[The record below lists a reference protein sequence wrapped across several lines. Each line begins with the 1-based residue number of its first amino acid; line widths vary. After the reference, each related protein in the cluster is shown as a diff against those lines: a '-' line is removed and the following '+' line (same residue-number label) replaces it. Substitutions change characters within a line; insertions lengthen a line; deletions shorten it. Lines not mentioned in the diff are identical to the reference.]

1 MFERQRGTLRDEK
14 VVEHLVFD
22 YLKCCSGTP
31 VRNQFRCLAA
41 LAVAFV
47 FTIFA
52 SAFADEALKRSLLL
66 AFSEFYVERIVHPTG
81 CDQWTFL
88 AEGHGVVDQKLKK
101 MGVEKAKTSETKW
114 RTASQVVEN
123 WNRVVLIWLVFIDL
137 NEEKRNALVGL
148 GASVTGLRSGDMGWD
163 QMVLGSGEDFRIW
176 PPGKMGTWIMQMVHA
191 RRDARMVVFT
201 VRGAIKFKGAHVTL
215 RILQCATG
223 SRESGSAQEVLLR
236 KARALDDTLGDAFG
250 EDEDTAGEL
259 ELPRPAV
266 QDPKV
271 EDFSEQLK
279 SSSEEFEKFRSS
291 LRAQHGPLFRRY
303 ANLRNSERGVEGAKP
318 HTSLLSQTVAA
329 MVQLA
334 DLRLERQDDASLVT
348 AALELF
354 EVLCGAVQALPQ
366 DLPPEAFMDGL
377 RQRWRLGDSEEE
389 KGWEACAAQAAELFR
404 LKDTVASLYAWGLL
418 PRKTGRQLLDAM
430 TQEMKMAPRILDPIA
445 GTGLHAARGTRF
457 FGVTATVATRV
468 GTAGPDERRESLC
481 RPAAKMDE
489 DGGFEELQTSR
500 GEHVLRL
507 INGKA
512 RLAELSEGVH
522 NCGPTRKRS

>member
-52 SAFADEALKRSLLL
+52 SVMS
-66 AFSEFYVERIVHPTG
+66 

-101 MGVEKAKTSETKW
+101 MGVEKARHSLGDDQRSVW
-114 RTASQVVEN
+114 GQVSQ
-123 WNRVVLIWLVFIDL
+123 
-137 NEEKRNALVGL
+137 
-148 GASVTGLRSGDMGWD
+148 
-163 QMVLGSGEDFRIW
+163 VLGSGEDFRIW
-176 PPGKMGTWIMQMVHA
+176 PPGKMGTWIMQMVH
-191 RRDARMVVFT
+191 VVFT

-334 DLRLERQDDASLVT
+334 DLRQGPCDFPVVW
-348 AALELF
+348 ALWAG
-354 EVLCGAVQALPQ
+354 VPGCQS
-366 DLPPEAFMDGL
+366 
-377 RQRWRLGDSEEE
+377 GD
-389 KGWEACAAQAAELFR
+389 C
-404 LKDTVASLYAWGLL
+404 
-418 PRKTGRQLLDAM
+418 
-430 TQEMKMAPRILDPIA
+430 
-445 GTGLHAARGTRF
+445 GTGTF
-457 FGVTATVATRV
+457 
-468 GTAGPDERRESLC
+468 
-481 RPAAKMDE
+481 
-489 DGGFEELQTSR
+489 
-500 GEHVLRL
+500 
-507 INGKA
+507 
-512 RLAELSEGVH
+512 
-522 NCGPTRKRS
+522 

>member
-1 MFERQRGTLRDEK
+1 M
-14 VVEHLVFD
+14 
-22 YLKCCSGTP
+22 
-31 VRNQFRCLAA
+31 N
-41 LAVAFV
+41 
-47 FTIFA
+47 A
-52 SAFADEALKRSLLL
+52 SKRPRLAFALR
-66 AFSEFYVERIVHPTG
+66 
-81 CDQWTFL
+81 
-88 AEGHGVVDQKLKK
+88 
-101 MGVEKAKTSETKW
+101 AK
-114 RTASQVVEN
+114 Q
-123 WNRVVLIWLVFIDL
+123 
-137 NEEKRNALVGL
+137 
-148 GASVTGLRSGDMGWD
+148 
-163 QMVLGSGEDFRIW
+163 
-176 PPGKMGTWIMQMVHA
+176 
-191 RRDARMVVFT
+191 
-201 VRGAIKFKGAHVTL
+201 
-215 RILQCATG
+215 
-223 SRESGSAQEVLLR
+223 
-236 KARALDDTLGDAFG
+236 ARALDDTLGDAFG

-377 RQRWRLGDSEEE
+377 RQRWRLGDSEDGLWGHRGSSLWRLRRLPTGSWHQGPLEE

-418 PRKTGRQLLDAM
+418 PRFLSDVVLVID
-430 TQEMKMAPRILDPIA
+430 
-445 GTGLHAARGTRF
+445 
-457 FGVTATVATRV
+457 VV
-468 GTAGPDERRESLC
+468 GGMSVKVP
-481 RPAAKMDE
+481 
-489 DGGFEELQTSR
+489 
-500 GEHVLRL
+500 
-507 INGKA
+507 
-512 RLAELSEGVH
+512 
-522 NCGPTRKRS
+522 